1 MHVLRTRLY
10 GARRTQVLL
19 WPVTQALKAAW
30 FVEGGGVSRLGEV
43 GKDLVGG
50 VRFTFKSPWAGH
62 RCHVAEAGMRGLCD
76 VIEKDDGEKANRS
89 DLRECAPQ
97 AKNW

>member
-10 GARRTQVLL
+10 GARRTQILL

-62 RCHVAEAGMRGLCD
+62 RCHVA
-76 VIEKDDGEKANRS
+76 VIEKLMAKKPTGAICANALPKPKTGS
-89 DLRECAPQ
+89 
-97 AKNW
+97 KTSSS

>member
-1 MHVLRTRLY
+1 M
-10 GARRTQVLL
+10 
-19 WPVTQALKAAW
+19 
-30 FVEGGGVSRLGEV
+30 SRLGEV

-76 VIEKDDGEKANRS
+76 VIEEDDGEKANRS